1 MHFESSDDHSGK
13 QRRSVIDGR
22 VSVSDNDGRCRSLL
36 SVGRP
41 GRPTCSS
48 SPFHIRRQPAN
59 RGPSH
64 LSRPYR
70 LFVSRNRSINK
81 SDLRRTV
88 CRYALCITLALLT
101 VMVIWAPMASADGR
115 SFRTVGSQR
124 YEILEAKDLVIYST
138 GVLVRKREHREELLF
153 QCRRR
158 WGDFP
163 TDNSQPE
170 EGPLP
175 DNHAFH
181 DSLDM
186 MFNNDWQLTKYDD
199 FHKMY
204 KVNRLLAA
212 SKQ

>member
-1 MHFESSDDHSGK
+1 M
-13 QRRSVIDGR
+13 
-22 VSVSDNDGRCRSLL
+22 
-36 SVGRP
+36 
-41 GRPTCSS
+41 
-48 SPFHIRRQPAN
+48 
-59 RGPSH
+59 
-64 LSRPYR
+64 
-70 LFVSRNRSINK
+70 
-81 SDLRRTV
+81 
-88 CRYALCITLALLT
+88 RYTLCITLALFT

-138 GVLVRKREHREELLF
+138 GVLVRKGTIEKNYFFSVGVDGEI
-153 QCRRR
+153 
-158 WGDFP
+158 FP
-163 TDNSQPE
+163 LTILN
-170 EGPLP
+170 LKKAFP

-181 DSLDM
+181 DSLDL